1 MKILVLNGPNINML
15 GERNESKYGEINF
28 EELNNMIRSYSKEN
42 RIDLELYQSNH
53 EGDIID
59 KLHSTYFKNDIQG
72 LIVNLGAYS
81 HYSIAIRDALE
92 ILEIPIIEVHISN
105 VYARERFRHK
115 SIIAPLCIGQITGLG
130 VYGYILAIKK
140 IEEINNFN

>member
-1 MKILVLNGPNINML
+1 ML
-15 GERNESKYGEINF
+15 GERNKSKYGKTSF
-28 EELNNMIRSYSKEN
+28 EELNNMIENYSMEN
-42 RIDLELYQSNH
+42 KIDIEFYQSNH

-59 KLHSTYFKNDIQG
+59 KLHATYFKNDIQG

-105 VYARERFRHK
+105 VYARERFRQE
-115 SIIAPLCIGQITGLG
+115 SIIAPLCMGQITGLG

-140 IEEINNFN
+140 IEEINNYK

>member
-1 MKILVLNGPNINML
+1 MKVLVLNGPNINML
-15 GERNESKYGEINF
+15 GDRNKAKYGKSSF
-28 EELNNMIRSYSKEN
+28 EELNKMIENYSIEN
-42 RIDLELYQSNH
+42 KIDIEFYQSNH

-59 KLHSTYFKNDIQG
+59 KLHATYFKNDIQG

-140 IEEINNFN
+140 IEEINNYK